1 VLPFLYPKHPPYND
15 TTLIDFNLH
24 FYVHRFQKQ
33 QVYSIEKSIGVGAP
47 LEMLSSATLVA
58 APAVQEVQ
66 LALRKLLETPDGD
79 IELVE
84 WAWGQA
90 FLTSYPIQTI
100 VEDEET
106 DDPIATVQLPTQVFL
121 DFLEAYKM
129 LIEVLTPEVLL
140 EQIRQAFLTIRRQPD
155 QHRRYANTAY
165 YGCYTQKQMYVT
177 LELPK
182 YHLRES
188 VATFMAR
195 LDPADLT
202 IF

>member
-1 VLPFLYPKHPPYND
+1 MLPFLYPKHPSCND

-47 LEMLSSATLVA
+47 FEMLSSEALVA

-66 LALRKLLETPDGD
+66 LALQKLLEAPDGD

-90 FLTSYPIQTI
+90 FLTSYPTQTI
-100 VEDEET
+100 VEDAWT
-106 DDPIATVQLPTQVFL
+106 DDPTVTVQLPTQVLL
-121 DFLEAYKM
+121 DFLEAYKT
-129 LIEVLTPEVLL
+129 LLESLTSEVLV
-140 EQIRQAFLTIRRQPD
+140 EQIRQAFATIRRQPD
-155 QHRRYANTAY
+155 QHRRYANTNY

-182 YHLRES
+182 HHLRGS

-195 LDPADLT
+195 LDPVDLA